1 MPQQASIKALIKQH
15 ADIKLSNFECLVGKA
30 FLKNGNYT
38 VVVVPPCNA
47 VDKGGWAGKDS
58 MERKKLTTKDLLNL
72 GIFGTIYAVIMAI
85 AGFSSAPA
93 PFLLFIFMSI
103 AAFVNGT
110 VFMLYLTRVNRFGM
124 VLLLGILM
132 GLIML
137 AIGKSWTVMLATIVF
152 GLLAEAILAWGDYKA
167 PLQSVLAYAVF
178 SLWFIGPLLPIL
190 WFTDEYYANVMGENG
205 AEYANAFL
213 NFFSVPVV
221 AGFGALIF
229 VMALAGGALGRV
241 LIKKHFT
248 KAGLVQNSQTGSKK

>member
-1 MPQQASIKALIKQH
+1 
-15 ADIKLSNFECLVGKA
+15 
-30 FLKNGNYT
+30 
-38 VVVVPPCNA
+38 
-47 VDKGGWAGKDS
+47 
-58 MERKKLTTKDLLNL
+58 MENSKFKTKDLLNL
-72 GIFGTIYAVIMAI
+72 GIFGTIYAVVMAI
-85 AGFSSAPA
+85 AGLSSAPA

-110 VFMLYLTRVNRFGM
+110 VFMLYLTRVRRFGL

-152 GLLAEAILAWGDYKA
+152 GLLSEAILAWGDYKRPA
-167 PLQSVLAYAVF
+167 QCIIGYAVF

-190 WFTDEYYANVMGENG
+190 WFTDEYYAKVMGENG
-205 AEYANAFL
+205 ADYASAFL

-229 VMALAGGALGRV
+229 VCALAGGALGHF

-248 KAGLVQNSQTGSKK
+248 KAGLVQNSRESDKN